1 MNVNALSFFF
11 LVALALREQII
22 AGDVPVDAHDWKMD
36 LVVCPDGI
44 IGDL

>member
-1 MNVNALSFFF
+1 MNVNALSSFL